1 LGTIQRNLAT
11 MTARNRYRSMLQFV
25 GLLIFGC
32 ALSLASAGDAAKS
45 PPIKVAV
52 FEFELDDL
60 SPSAALL
67 NKTTRAPATMDKAT
81 ATARQELAQSGR
93 YSVIDASR
101 VDMKF
106 LSGRS
111 LLDCDGCEAGAAL
124 SLGADQSLVGAVI
137 RATQTDY
144 YLVIQIRDV
153 RTGKVLDRQE
163 ANFAGSEEG
172 WPSGVRML
180 MRHQVLVAH
189 EPAQSPP

>member
-1 LGTIQRNLAT
+1 MFGK
-11 MTARNRYRSMLQFV
+11 NRYGSTLKFI
-25 GLLIFGC
+25 GLIALGC
-32 ALSLASAGDAAKS
+32 ALSPAPAGDAAKS
-45 PPIKVAV
+45 PPVKVAV

-67 NKTTRAPATMDKAT
+67 NKATSAPATMDKAT
-81 ATARQELAQSGR
+81 ALARQELAQSGH

-101 VDMKF
+101 VDM
-106 LSGRS
+106 SGRS
-111 LLDCDGCEAGAAL
+111 LLNCDGCEVSSAL

-137 RATQTDY
+137 VATATDY
-144 YLVIQIRDV
+144 YVVIQIRDV
-153 RTGKVLDRQE
+153 RSGKILDRQE

-180 MRHQVLVAH
+180 MKHQVLVTH